1 MWIKRKIKGSTLVE
15 VIVAIVILSIVSIS
29 TFTIIIQA
37 GNYHKN
43 RRDIYIQN
51 DFRQILTQI
60 EQEKLKTDYIE
71 NEMYS
76 ITIEKKPYEG
86 NTKCIEVILIANDKM
101 ERKLKQL
108 KAIVVIDPAAK
119 LFNDKKATHE
129 LL

>member
-51 DFRQILTQI
+51 HFRQILTQI
-60 EQEKLKTDYIE
+60 EQKTLETDYIE
-71 NEMYS
+71 NEMYT

-86 NTKCIEVILIANDKM
+86 NTNCIEAILKANDKK
-101 ERKLKQL
+101 ERLIKQL
-108 KAIVVIDPAAK
+108 KVILVIDPAAT
-119 LFNDKKATHE
+119 LLNEKKATHE